1 MFLEFDIN
9 LVVFVDEIKKL
20 YILCERDEGNL
31 LERVSLWV
39 YLLNVFIIN
48 LWYIVLKKDVS

>member
-1 MFLEFDIN
+1 M
-9 LVVFVDEIKKL
+9 KL
-20 YILCERDEGNL
+20 KNYIFNVRDEGNL
-31 LERVSLWV
+31 LESVSLWV